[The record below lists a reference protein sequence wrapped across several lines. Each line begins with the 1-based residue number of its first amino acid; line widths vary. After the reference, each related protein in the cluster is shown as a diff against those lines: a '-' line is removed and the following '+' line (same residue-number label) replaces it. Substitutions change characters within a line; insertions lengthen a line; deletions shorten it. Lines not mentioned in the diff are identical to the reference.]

1 MVTVTVTIPN
11 RKGPSMKTDEML
23 ATLDEAVGAFAKE
36 GGDQGS
42 IVTGWVLSVSVMH
55 PSMPGSD
62 GYFSAHSPG
71 LPHHTQ
77 MGLFHSALEEM
88 KTTVMMNHLERGKG

>member
-1 MVTVTVTIPN
+1 
-11 RKGPSMKTDEML
+11 MKTDEAL
-23 ATLDEAVGAFAKE
+23 STLDEAVGAFAKE
-36 GGDQGS
+36 GGDEGS
-42 IVTGWVLSVSVMH
+42 ILTGWVLSVSVMH

-71 LPHHTQ
+71 LPYHTQ

-88 KTTVMMNHLERGKG
+88 KTTVMMNHLERGNG

>member
-1 MVTVTVTIPN
+1 
-11 RKGPSMKTDEML
+11 MKTDEAL
-23 ATLDEAVGAFAKE
+23 STLDEAVGAFAKE
-36 GGDQGS
+36 GGDEGA
-42 IVTGWVLSVSVMH
+42 ILTGWVLSVSVMH

-88 KTTVMMNHLERGKG
+88 KTAVMVNHLGRGTG